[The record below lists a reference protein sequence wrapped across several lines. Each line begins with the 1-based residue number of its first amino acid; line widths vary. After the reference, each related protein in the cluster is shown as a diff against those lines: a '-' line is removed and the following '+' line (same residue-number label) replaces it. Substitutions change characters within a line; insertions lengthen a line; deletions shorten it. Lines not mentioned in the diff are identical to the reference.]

1 MKKLLNTL
9 FVMTPGRYLSLGG
22 ENVVI
27 NEGGS
32 MVARFPL
39 HNFES
44 IVTFGYTGA
53 SPALMAACSERGI
66 SLNFM
71 SASGRF
77 MARVVGETNGNVILR
92 REQYRIAD
100 NEEKSLKIAKN
111 FVLSKLYNS
120 GWILE
125 RGARDYSL
133 RLDSKKLK
141 EKSHILFNNMHKVRN
156 PENFEFL
163 RGIEGNSA
171 TTYFSCFDD
180 LILNQKN
187 DFYFKVRNKRPP
199 LDNVNALLSFA
210 YTLLAKVCASALE
223 AVGLDPYVGFFH
235 TDRPGRISL
244 ALDLMEEFRAVF
256 ADRFVLTIINK
267 QMIKPSGFLKKES
280 GAVIMND
287 EARKAFVAAWQT
299 KKQEEIKHP
308 FIEEKIQWGIVP
320 YVQALLLARYIRG
333 DPDEYP
339 PFMWK

>member
-9 FVMTPGRYLSLGG
+9 FVMTPGRYLSLDG

-27 NEGGS
+27 NEEGS
-32 MVARFPL
+32 VVARCPL
-39 HNFES
+39 HNFDS

-53 SPALMAACSERGI
+53 SPALMAACSERSI

-71 SASGRF
+71 SPSGRF
-77 MARVVGETNGNVILR
+77 LARVVGERSGNVILR

-100 NEEKSLKIAKN
+100 NEEKSLRIARN
-111 FVLSKLYNS
+111 FILGKLYNS
-120 GWILE
+120 GWVLE

-141 EKSHILFNNMHKVRN
+141 EKSHFLFDSMAKVRTV
-156 PENFEFL
+156 ENFELL
-163 RGIEGNSA
+163 RGIEGSSA
-171 TTYFSCFDD
+171 TAYFSCFDD

-187 DFYFKVRNKRPP
+187 DFYFNVRNKRPP

-210 YTLLAKVCASALE
+210 YTLLAKICASALE
-223 AVGLDPYVGFFH
+223 TVGLDPYVGFFH

-256 ADRFVLTIINK
+256 ADRLVLTVINK

-287 EARKAFVAAWQT
+287 ETRKAFVTAWQT

-308 FIEEKIQWGIVP
+308 FIEEKIQWGMVP

-333 DPDEYP
+333 DLDEYP